1 MGKAEVVRKRAGG
14 KSAAAARGPGPAL
27 ALLGGPKSVTLDAGD
42 LFRWP
47 IVTQEDE
54 DAVLSVLRA
63 GSMSGN
69 EVTKQ
74 FEAEFAQWIGRGH
87 ALAYPNGT
95 DALRAAMWAV
105 GLGAGDELICPSMTY
120 WASCAQAL
128 TLGAAVNFA
137 DIDPDTLCID
147 PRDIEHRIGPRTR
160 AIMAVHMT
168 GHPCDM
174 DAIADIAKRRKL
186 WLIEDVSH
194 AQGSLYKGRKAG
206 TFGDVAA
213 MSMMSGKSFAIG
225 EGGMLATNDRR
236 IYERCISYGF
246 YERTGAKTRWNA
258 PDAQVT
264 IPELK
269 PYIGIAMGGY
279 KHRLNQTASAMGRVQ
294 LRHYDRRIAEIQAG
308 MNRFWDLLEGLP
320 GIRAHRPAKGSGSTM
335 GGWYCPRGLYRGGEL
350 GGLPVEKFCEAVRA
364 EGVEE
369 CYSFGG
375 SSIGL
380 HLNRLFHTADLFNM
394 GEPTMISFG
403 QRDVRQGPG
412 TLPVTERFHET
423 AFGIPWFKHDRPDVI
438 GQFAAAFRKVVEHAD
453 DLKA

>member
-1 MGKAEVVRKRAGG
+1 MGDSKGLTKRAGG
-14 KSAAAARGPGPAL
+14 KRSAAGRGSSSAL
-27 ALLGGPKSVTLDAGD
+27 ALLGGPKSVTLDVGD

-47 IVTQEDE
+47 IVTREDE

-69 EVTKQ
+69 EITKQ

-120 WASCAQAL
+120 WASCTQAL

-137 DIDPDTLCID
+137 DIDPDTLCIA
-147 PRDIEHRIGPRTR
+147 PGDIERRIGPRTR
-160 AIMAVHMT
+160 AIMVVHYA

-174 DAIADIAKRRKL
+174 DAIMDIAKRRKL

-194 AQGSLYKGRKAG
+194 AQGSLYKGRKVG

-213 MSMMSGKSFAIG
+213 MSMMSGKSLAIG
-225 EGGMLATNDRR
+225 EGGMLVTDDRR

-246 YERTGAKTRWNA
+246 YERTGAKTRWNV

-264 IPELK
+264 LPELK
-269 PYIGIAMGGY
+269 PFIGISMGGY

-294 LRHYDRRIAEIQAG
+294 LKHYDRRIADIQAG

-320 GIRAHRPAKGSGSTM
+320 GIRAHRPPKGSGSTM
-335 GGWYCPRGLYRGGEL
+335 GGWYAARGLYRGGEL
-350 GGLPVEKFCEAVRA
+350 GGLSVEKFCEAVRA
-364 EGVEE
+364 EGVSD
-369 CYSFGG
+369 CYPGANG
-375 SSIGL
+375 AL
-380 HLNRLFHTADLFNM
+380 HLNPLFHEADLFNM
-394 GEPTMISFG
+394 GRPTMISFG

-412 TLPVTERFHET
+412 TLPVSESIGDI
-423 AFGIPWFKHDRPDVI
+423 AFGIPWFKRDCPDVI
-438 GQFAAAFRKVVEHAD
+438 GQFAAAFRKVVERAA
-453 DLKA
+453 DLKI